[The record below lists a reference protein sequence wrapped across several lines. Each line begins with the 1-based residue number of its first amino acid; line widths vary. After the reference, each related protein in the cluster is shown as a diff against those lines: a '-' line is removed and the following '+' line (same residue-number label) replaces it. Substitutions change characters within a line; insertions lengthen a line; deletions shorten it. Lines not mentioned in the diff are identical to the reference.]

1 MRRAFLKP
9 ADAAPAPPQSVGEL
23 EEAVRTADDKE
34 RLTGVLMAPFAAAI
48 GLLII
53 DAQISNDPPARL
65 SSGLANKAHVSVGL
79 YHELLVVLLAV
90 SLLMLV
96 VALLRKRL
104 YLGIVMALYGLA
116 VFNLHYWGFGIPYL
130 LAGSWLLVRSY
141 RLQRDLKEATGGG
154 GGGGGAGR
162 GRPARARPATDYGD
176 ARPGTYRPRT
186 NRRYTAPK
194 ARGPR
199 P

>member
-1 MRRAFLKP
+1 MLGDRMRRAFLKP
-9 ADAAPAPPQSVGEL
+9 ADPDAGPPPPPQSAEEL

-53 DAQISNDPPARL
+53 DAEIANDPPARL
-65 SSGLANKAHVSVGL
+65 RSGALDKAHVSVGL
-79 YHELLVVLLAV
+79 YHELLIVLLGV
-90 SLLMLV
+90 SLVMLV

-141 RLQRDLKEATGGG
+141 RLQRDLKEATSG
-154 GGGGGAGR
+154 
-162 GRPARARPATDYGD
+162 GRPAPARPARDYGN

-186 NRRYTAPK
+186 NRRYTAPNP
-194 ARGPR
+194 RGRR